1 MESAPG
7 SAANP
12 YAPPR
17 AAVRDIRPAGAAIEL
32 AERSTRLGAAIV
44 DGLIFIVM
52 VYVPTLLFTGVSVFA
67 EDSPPAEFGSSFMLG
82 ILAGLIGLAVF
93 LWLTIRQLSATGQ
106 SLGNKYCNIKVVRSD
121 GTPVTL
127 GRLIWLRNVVN
138 WLLGIVPLYGLI
150 DVLLIFGEPRQC
162 VHDKLADTIVVKA

>member
-1 MESAPG
+1 MENATSRPG
-7 SAANP
+7 ANP

-17 AAVRDIRPAGAAIEL
+17 AAVRDVWPAEATMVL

-44 DGLIFIVM
+44 DGLIFIGM
-52 VYVPTLLFTGVSVFA
+52 VYIPMLLFTGFA
-67 EDSPPAEFGSSFMLG
+67 ADSPPEEFGSSFMLG
-82 ILAGLIGLAVF
+82 ILAALVGLAVF
-93 LWLTIRQLSATGQ
+93 LWLTIKQLSATGQ
-106 SLGNKYCNIKVVRSD
+106 SLGKRYCNIKVVRSD

-162 VHDKLADTIVVKA
+162 VHDKLADTIVIKA